1 MIQVLRDMFDAN
13 RIIILAVYG
22 QVFFVLALAIALQSW
37 RHSRLALARSLQW
50 LAAFGLTHALY
61 EWGDVFIPFQEQYMP
76 RPLIDLLRSLQ
87 TILLAIS
94 FTCLFQF
101 GVEMLRPLPGRQR
114 WLRALPVVVLLIW
127 VAWSF
132 GPALSL
138 ATDLPQWH
146 VATMIVARYGI
157 GFPGA
162 LLAAY
167 GLWRQARQ
175 IASALE
181 LPQVRH
187 TLRVAAL
194 ALVGYS
200 VMGGLVV
207 LPGPF
212 FPASTVNTTQLEDLV
227 LIPVPVFRGLLGLV
241 LTVAIIRSLEAF
253 RVELDRRLVAME
265 EAQVLVSER
274 ERIGREIHD
283 GTLQTIYAA
292 GLLLQT
298 VERDLGGD
306 GDEPVRERLHQS
318 VQLLNQAVA
327 DMRGAIGA
335 LRPAPDSRGLTSGL
349 QELAQDRHLRSLV
362 EVELALDIPQG
373 QSLAPGQIGHLLAI
387 TNEALSNVARHAQAT
402 RVRLSAAVRDG
413 RLRLEIQDNGCGLPM
428 DYVIGYGLRNM
439 RDRARLLGGEL
450 SLESQPGHGAIVA
463 VDVPWRE
470 EHERVATRAG

>member
-1 MIQVLRDMFDAN
+1 
-13 RIIILAVYG
+13 
-22 QVFFVLALAIALQSW
+22 
-37 RHSRLALARSLQW
+37 
-50 LAAFGLTHALY
+50 
-61 EWGDVFIPFQEQYMP
+61 
-76 RPLIDLLRSLQ
+76 
-87 TILLAIS
+87 
-94 FTCLFQF
+94 
-101 GVEMLRPLPGRQR
+101 MLRPLPGRQR
-114 WLRALPVVVLLIW
+114 WLRMLPIIVLLIW
-127 VAWSF
+127 VGWSF

-146 VATMIVARYGI
+146 VTTTIIARYSI

-167 GLWRQARQ
+167 GLWRQARE
-175 IASALE
+175 IATTIQ
-181 LPQVRH
+181 LPQLRR

-194 ALVGYS
+194 ALAGYS
-200 VMGGLVV
+200 VLSGLVV

-212 FPASTVNTTQLEDLV
+212 FPASRLNTAQLENLI
-227 LIPVPVFRGLLGLV
+227 LIPVPVFRGVLGLV

-253 RVELDRRLVAME
+253 RVELDRRLATME
-265 EAQVLVSER
+265 EVQVLATER

-298 VERDLGGD
+298 VERDLGSNG
-306 GDEPVRERLHQS
+306 EHPLRERLHQS
-318 VQLLNQAVA
+318 IQLLNQAVA

-335 LRPAPDSRGLTSGL
+335 LRPAPDSRSLTSGL
-349 QELAQDRHLRSLV
+349 QELAQDRHLRSLADV
-362 EVELALDIPQG
+362 NLDLDIPEG

-402 RVRLSAAVRDG
+402 QVRLSAVVRDG
-413 RLRLEIQDNGCGLPM
+413 RLRLEIQDNGRGLPL

-450 SLESQPGHGAIVA
+450 TVESRPRHGTMVV

-470 EHERVATRAG
+470 EYERVTTRAG

>member
-1 MIQVLRDMFDAN
+1 MIRFLRDVFAAN
-13 RIIILAVYG
+13 QVIILAVYG

-37 RHSRLALARSLQW
+37 RHSRLALARSLKW

-61 EWGDVFIPFQEQYMP
+61 EWGDVFIPFQEQYLP
-76 RPLIDLLRSLQ
+76 RPLIDFLRSLQ
-87 TILLAIS
+87 AILLAIS
-94 FTCLFQF
+94 FACLFQF
-101 GVEMLRPLPGRQR
+101 GVEMLRPLPNRQR
-114 WLRALPVVVLLIW
+114 WLRALPSVALLIW

-138 ATDLPQWH
+138 TTDLPQWH
-146 VATMIVARYGI
+146 VTSMIVARYCI

-167 GLWRQARQ
+167 GLWRQAGQ
-175 IASALE
+175 IAATIQL
-181 LPQVRH
+181 LQIQR

-200 VMGGLVV
+200 VLGGLVV
-207 LPGPF
+207 PPGPF
-212 FPASTVNTTQLEDLV
+212 LPASSLNTTRLEDV
-227 LIPVPVFRGLLGLV
+227 ILIPVPVFRGVLGLI
-241 LTVAIIRSLEAF
+241 LTIAIIRSLEVF

-265 EAQVLVSER
+265 EAEVLATER

-298 VERDLGGD
+298 VERDLSNNG
-306 GDEPVRERLHQS
+306 EHPLRARLHQS

-335 LRPAPDSRGLTSGL
+335 LRPAPNSRSLASGL
-349 QELAQDRHLRSLV
+349 QELAHDRHLRSLV
-362 EVELALDIPQG
+362 DVELALDIPEG

-402 RVRLSAAVRDG
+402 RVHLSAAVQDD
-413 RLRLEIQDNGCGLPM
+413 RLRLKIQDNGRGLPV
-428 DYVIGYGLRNM
+428 DYLMGYGLRNM

-450 SLESQPGHGAIVA
+450 RVESQPGHGTVVA

-470 EHERVATRAG
+470 EREHVTPRAG

>member
-1 MIQVLRDMFDAN
+1 MFAAN
-13 RIIILAVYG
+13 QLIILAVYG

-37 RHSRLALARSLQW
+37 RHSRLAMARNLQW

-76 RPLIDLLRSLQ
+76 RPLIDFLRSMQ
-87 TILLAIS
+87 AILLAIS
-94 FTCLFQF
+94 FACLFQF
-101 GVEMLRPLPGRQR
+101 GAEMLRPLPGRR
-114 WLRALPVVVLLIW
+114 RFLRVLPLIVLLIW
-127 VAWSF
+127 VGWSF

-138 ATDLPQWH
+138 ATNLPQWH
-146 VATMIVARYGI
+146 VTSLIIARYGI

-167 GLWRQARQ
+167 GLWCQASQ
-175 IASALE
+175 IATTIQ
-181 LPQVRH
+181 LPPVRRS
-187 TLRVAAL
+187 LRIAAL
-194 ALVGYS
+194 ALGGYS

-207 LPGPF
+207 QRAPF
-212 FPASTVNTTQLEDLV
+212 FPASQLNTAQLENLV
-227 LIPVPVFRGLLGLV
+227 LIPVPIFRGLLGLI
-241 LTVAIIRSLEAF
+241 LTIAIIRSLEAF

-265 EAQVLVSER
+265 EAQVLTNER

-298 VERDLGGD
+298 VERGMASD
-306 GDEPVRERLHQS
+306 GDHPLRERLHQS

-335 LRPAPDSRGLTSGL
+335 LRPTPDSRSLTSGL
-349 QELAQDRHLRSLV
+349 QELAQGRHLRSLADV
-362 EVELALDIPQG
+362 RLSLDIPEG

-402 RVRLSAAVRDG
+402 QVGLSAAVRDG
-413 RLRLEIQDNGCGLPM
+413 RLRLEIHDNGRGLPL

-450 SLESQPGHGAIVA
+450 SVESRPRHGTRVV

-470 EHERVATRAG
+470 EYERVTTRAG